1 MSRPVSA
8 VPLRS
13 GCRSVNRGGFDLG
26 QGPADNSTILE
37 ARESDSMASVSRTAS
52 KSLPE
57 PPARRRRRRSAKA
70 DRTKEAI
77 KQAIRDLIA
86 EKGLRRLRLND
97 IYRRA
102 GITSGA
108 FYFHFNSK
116 EAAFEEAAVDIV
128 HDIYQSY
135 TEIEWTDDLFSD
147 ICRLIRAVSEIYLE
161 RPLVMQALINTLY
174 ASPKVFHAFLKER
187 NRLTQLLVQ
196 RIRAARRKA
205 GNINQLEATTAEFL
219 LGATTNFLENVFL
232 SRYPELQGLRKA
244 PDEVQMRISVFWYQL
259 IMRADP
265 ADWHCLPDAH
275 LLPPNLK
282 SDLTR

>member
-1 MSRPVSA
+1 
-8 VPLRS
+8 
-13 GCRSVNRGGFDLG
+13 
-26 QGPADNSTILE
+26 
-37 ARESDSMASVSRTAS
+37 MASMSRTAQ
-52 KSLPE
+52 KNMPE
-57 PPARRRRRRSAKA
+57 PAPKRRRRRSAKA

-108 FYFHFNSK
+108 FYFHFSSK
-116 EAAFEEAAVDIV
+116 DAAFEEAAVDIV

-135 TEIEWTDDLFSD
+135 TEIDWSQDLFGD
-147 ICRLIRAVSEIYLE
+147 ICRLIRAISEIYLE

-187 NRLTQLLVQ
+187 NRLTRLLVD
-196 RIRAARRKA
+196 RISAARRRA

-232 SRYPELQGLRKA
+232 SRYPELQELRKD
-244 PDEVQMRISVFWYQL
+244 PDEVQMRLSVFWYQL
-259 IMRADP
+259 VMRADP
-265 ADWHCLPDAH
+265 ANWHCLPDARM
-275 LLPPNLK
+275 LPPNMK
-282 SDLTR
+282 PE